1 MQRRFV
7 IASGLGALIGGVA
20 ALGILA
26 LVAGRVIEGG
36 VTAVVL
42 DETIGRARPTFE
54 VTQGAAYVL
63 ILVVGAVAGL
73 LLGGLGY
80 AVGRE
85 TAPEESR
92 LSLTPMLVVGAAT
105 GAMVGFAST
114 RALLGIGARTELGLL
129 SVSVFRAT
137 IVAVLAGVV
146 TGAIVAGTAER
157 LSRSELLGLEGEAWP
172 SSPAAFTRELMT
184 AMGLPAVGALVA
196 AVIVGGFGW
205 LLLEVPHEV
214 GIWLFG
220 GVAAVIL
227 AVVTLLAATPPREPV
242 GDGE

>member
-1 MQRRFV
+1 
-7 IASGLGALIGGVA
+7 
-20 ALGILA
+20 
-26 LVAGRVIEGG
+26 
-36 VTAVVL
+36 
-42 DETIGRARPTFE
+42 
-54 VTQGAAYVL
+54 
-63 ILVVGAVAGL
+63 
-73 LLGGLGY
+73 
-80 AVGRE
+80 
-85 TAPEESR
+85 
-92 LSLTPMLVVGAAT
+92 
-105 GAMVGFAST
+105 
-114 RALLGIGARTELGLL
+114 
-129 SVSVFRAT
+129 
-137 IVAVLAGVV
+137 
-146 TGAIVAGTAER
+146 AER